1 MVAGVTLLSLFSY
14 GVLSLGSFGL
24 LCVCLFFVYVDGRV
38 LDLTGGS
45 IGALEQPLRQQRCF
59 GTALLAAEV
68 LCGFVAAG
76 LFKGSVCGKRDVGES
91 ARVAL
96 ACGR

>member
-38 LDLTGGS
+38 LDLTGHGPDFASEVAPIPVGS
-45 IGALEQPLRQQRCF
+45 
-59 GTALLAAEV
+59 
-68 LCGFVAAG
+68 CGWAW
-76 LFKGSVCGKRDVGES
+76 FKNLPGNSG
-91 ARVAL
+91 
-96 ACGR
+96 

>member
-38 LDLTGGS
+38 LDLTGLGFS
-45 IGALEQPLRQQRCF
+45 CQMQCLLTENLLPDRPCASRGAW
-59 GTALLAAEV
+59 G
-68 LCGFVAAG
+68 
-76 LFKGSVCGKRDVGES
+76 
-91 ARVAL
+91 
-96 ACGR
+96 

>member
-38 LDLTGGS
+38 LDLTG
-45 IGALEQPLRQQRCF
+45 
-59 GTALLAAEV
+59 LLV
-68 LCGFVAAG
+68 GPAG
-76 LFKGSVCGKRDVGES
+76 PR
-91 ARVAL
+91 
-96 ACGR
+96 

>member
-38 LDLTGGS
+38 LDLTG
-45 IGALEQPLRQQRCF
+45 A
-59 GTALLAAEV
+59 V
-68 LCGFVAAG
+68 
-76 LFKGSVCGKRDVGES
+76 VGEITGS
-91 ARVAL
+91 CDL
-96 ACGR
+96 